1 MAATFDWAGVVN
13 YAKRYQVEIPKTQYE
28 LPGVTQEV
36 HMGVP
41 VAVPPIWHAV
51 VTAKLAF
58 APDRNTIK
66 RAQQRLDAALAE
78 IEDVYPVVPAGLL
91 TQVSYGLSYFER
103 FVGRDLTDKHMPK
116 AMMYEDQ
123 NPRRWAIIDSIKYPK
138 DPANVVLEQNDICFH
153 FKSDFKEHIDEAI
166 NALFYPAIGF

>member
-138 DPANVVLEQNDICFH
+138 DPANVVLEQMTSAFT
-153 FKSDFKEHIDEAI
+153 SRAI
-166 NALFYPAIGF
+166 SKNISMRQLTRCSIRAIGF